1 VFIIR
6 FMSAKEG
13 PDQIEEKPVDNQV
26 PTKPQIQYV
35 GLGNQGRKALRRRNL
50 LHEQLFADVIHDS

>member
-1 VFIIR
+1 
-6 FMSAKEG
+6 MSAKEG